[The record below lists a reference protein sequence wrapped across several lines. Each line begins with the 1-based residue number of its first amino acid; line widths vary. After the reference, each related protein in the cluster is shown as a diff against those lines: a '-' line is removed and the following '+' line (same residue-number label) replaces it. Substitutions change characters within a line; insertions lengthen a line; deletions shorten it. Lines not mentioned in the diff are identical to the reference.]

1 MTYLAYNLLA
11 ALAAIVAVPYDL
23 IRGLR
28 RGRPWSSLA
37 QRLGWLPHSFHQTA
51 SDSIW
56 LHAVS
61 VGEVASCEGL
71 VRRLKERHP
80 SLPVFVSTGTAT
92 GQAFVREKLSDAT
105 AGVFYAPL
113 DLPFAVR
120 RVLDTIRP
128 RLVVIFETEIWPNLF
143 RQVKQAGA
151 GLMIVNGR
159 ISDRALPNY
168 RRSRFLF
175 RSVLRHVDLVLA
187 QSEQDR
193 ERMIAIGA
201 DAARVEIGGNLK
213 YDFQVSDAVVPDAVR
228 RFLVQG
234 QPGPLIIAGS
244 TRDQEERPVVEAFRR
259 VAERYENA
267 LLIVAPRH
275 PRRFEEAAAALA
287 ASGLPVVRRS
297 ALNPVSA
304 GVELPAVLLLDSLGE
319 LSSLYALADV
329 VFVGGSLN
337 GWGGHNVLE
346 PALSGR
352 PVVVGPTMQN
362 FAEIAEA
369 LLAERGMIRIGG
381 QEELGA
387 ALLDLLRDRDAALAI
402 GERGRRVAE
411 AQRGATA
418 RAIDAGMRLYGD
430 AVPVAMPSWARRV
443 LLGGPAMAWGAVARR
458 RAASF
463 STGDSSAGR
472 LKSFTLCVG
481 NLSAGGEGKTPVV
494 AWVVERL
501 CERGYRPAVLTRG
514 YRRNSRE
521 PWIIVGPESEATAGQ
536 IGDEA
541 YLLWR
546 RFRDLEIA
554 VPMGV
559 GADRF
564 QVGKELEA
572 RFPIDVIV
580 MDDGYQHFTL
590 ARDFDLLV
598 VDASRPFGGGWMLPI
613 GLLREP
619 ISGASRARSILLT
632 KTQPGVR
639 YNGIEEVL
647 RRANP
652 DAPIF
657 HAQTRAAAMV
667 DASAAEEKPL
677 DSLVGERCVG
687 FCGLGNPD
695 SFWRTLEAVGI
706 RPVERLASPDHHR
719 YSVSDIAKIAEVAR
733 RAGAGVLLT
742 TEKDFANLQSAL
754 NVPEERG
761 NARAAAASLG
771 PLSLFRLR
779 VEQEVEPGL
788 LEFILSALP
797 SSQMRPNETWG
808 PPAVASSR
816 EP

>member
-23 IRGLR
+23 IRGLK

-61 VGEVASCEGL
+61 VGEVSSCEGL

-80 SLPVFVSTGTAT
+80 TLPVFVSTGTAT
-92 GQAFVREKLSDAT
+92 GQALVREKLSEVT

-128 RLVVIFETEIWPNLF
+128 RLVVIFETEIWPNLY

-159 ISDRALPNY
+159 VSDRAFPSY
-168 RRSRFLF
+168 RRFRFLF
-175 RSVLRHVDLVLA
+175 RSVLRHVDLILA
-187 QSEQDR
+187 QSEKDR

-201 DAARVEIGGNLK
+201 DAARVEVGGNLK
-213 YDFQVSDAVVPDAVR
+213 YDFQVSDALVPDAMR
-228 RFLVQG
+228 RFLAQC

-244 TRDQEERPVVEAFRR
+244 TREEEERPVVKAFRR
-259 VAERYENA
+259 VAECYEKA

-275 PRRFEEAAAALA
+275 PRRFAEVAEELA
-287 ASGLPVVRRS
+287 ASGLPVARRS
-297 ALNPVSA
+297 ALNSESA

-319 LSSLYALADV
+319 LSSLYPLADV

-369 LLAERGMIRIGG
+369 LLAERGMVRIGG
-381 QEELGA
+381 DGELGA
-387 ALLDLLRDRDAALAI
+387 ALLDLLRDRDAARAI
-402 GERGRRVAE
+402 GKRGRRVAE

-430 AVPVAMPSWARRV
+430 AVPISTPSWVRRAF
-443 LLGGPAMAWGAVARR
+443 LGGPAMSWRAVARR

-463 STGDSSAGR
+463 SAGSSSARR
-472 LKSFTLCVG
+472 LNSFTLCVG

-494 AWVVERL
+494 SWLVERL
-501 CERGYRPAVLTRG
+501 CEHGYHPAVLTRG
-514 YRRNSRE
+514 YRRDSRE
-521 PWIIVGPESEATAGQ
+521 PRIMVGPESEAIAEQ
-536 IGDEA
+536 MGDEA

-546 RFRDLEIA
+546 RFRDLAIT

-564 QVGKELEA
+564 QVGTELEA
-572 RFPIDVIV
+572 RFPIDVTV

-590 ARDFDLLV
+590 ERDFDLLV
-598 VDASRPFGGGWMLPI
+598 VDASRPFGGGRILPI

-619 ISGASRARSILLT
+619 VSGASRARAILLT

-647 RRANP
+647 RRANSA
-652 DAPIF
+652 APIF
-657 HAQTRAAAMV
+657 RAQTRAAAMV
-667 DASAAEEKPL
+667 DALSAAEIPL
-677 DSLVGERCVG
+677 DSLVDERCVG
-687 FCGLGNPD
+687 FCGLGSPD
-695 SFWRTLEAVGI
+695 SFWRTMEAVGI
-706 RPVERLASPDHHR
+706 HPVERLAFPDHHR
-719 YSVSDIAKIAEVAR
+719 YSERDIEKIAEVAR
-733 RAGAGVLLT
+733 RVGAGVLLT
-742 TEKDFANLQSAL
+742 TEKDFANLQSA
-754 NVPEERG
+754 VGMPEERG
-761 NARAAAASLG
+761 NAQACAALG
-771 PLSLFRLR
+771 PLRLFRLR

-788 LEFILSALP
+788 LEFILSVLSGSP
-797 SSQMRPNETWG
+797 MRPNNTWG

-816 EP
+816 ES

>member
-61 VGEVASCEGL
+61 VGEAASCEGL

-80 SLPVFVSTGTAT
+80 TLPVFVSTGTAT
-92 GQAFVREKLSDAT
+92 GQALVRDKLSGVT

-113 DLPFAVR
+113 DLPFANR
-120 RVLDTIRP
+120 RVLNTIRP
-128 RLVVIFETEIWPNLF
+128 RLVVIFETEIWPNLYW
-143 RQVKQAGA
+143 QVKQAGA

-159 ISDRALPNY
+159 LSDRAFPSY
-168 RRSRFLF
+168 RCFRFLF
-175 RSVLRHVDLVLA
+175 QSVLRHVDLILA
-187 QSEQDR
+187 QSEEDC
-193 ERMIAIGA
+193 ERMIAIGS
-201 DAARVEIGGNLK
+201 DAARVEVGGNLK
-213 YDFQVSDAVVPDAVR
+213 YDFQASDAVAPDAVR
-228 RFLVQG
+228 RFLAQC

-244 TRDQEERPVVEAFRR
+244 TREEEERPVVQAFQR
-259 VAERYENA
+259 VAERYVKA

-275 PRRFEEAAAALA
+275 PRRFEEAEAALV

-297 ALNPVSA
+297 ALNSLSA

-346 PALSGR
+346 PASSGR
-352 PVVVGPTMQN
+352 PVVVGPAMQN
-362 FAEIAEA
+362 FAEIAET
-369 LLAERGMIRIGG
+369 LLSERGMIRIGG

-387 ALLDLLRDRDAALAI
+387 SLLDLLRDRDAALAI

-411 AQRGATA
+411 AQQGATA

-430 AVPVAMPSWARRV
+430 AVPVSIPSWPRRV
-443 LLGGPAMAWGAVARR
+443 LLGGPAMTWGAVTRR

-463 STGDSSAGR
+463 SAGNISSKR

-481 NLSAGGEGKTPVV
+481 NLSAGGEGKTPMV
-494 AWVVERL
+494 AWLVERL
-501 CERGYRPAVLTRG
+501 CERGYRTAVLTRG
-514 YRRNSRE
+514 YRRDSRE
-521 PWIIVGPESEATAGQ
+521 PRIIVGPESEHTAKQ

-541 YLLWR
+541 YLLRR
-546 RFRDLEIA
+546 RFQDLEIT

-564 QVGKELEA
+564 QVGTELEA
-572 RFPIDVIV
+572 RFPIDVTV
-580 MDDGYQHFTL
+580 MDDGYQHFAL
-590 ARDFDLLV
+590 ERDFDLLV
-598 VDASRPFGGGWMLPI
+598 VDASRPFGGRRMLPL
-613 GLLREP
+613 GRLREP
-619 ISGASRARSILLT
+619 ISGASRARAILLT
-632 KTQPGVR
+632 KTQPEVR
-639 YNGIEEVL
+639 YNGIESVL
-647 RRANP
+647 RRVNP
-652 DAPIF
+652 GAPIF
-657 HAQTRAAAMV
+657 RAQTRAAAIV
-667 DASAAEEKPL
+667 DAMSAAEKPL
-677 DSLVGERCVG
+677 DSLLGERCVG

-695 SFWRTLEAVGI
+695 SFWRTIEAMGI
-706 RPVERLASPDHHR
+706 HPVERLAFPDHHR
-719 YSVSDIAKIAEVAR
+719 YSARDIDKIAEMAR

-754 NVPEERG
+754 DLPQESG
-761 NARAAAASLG
+761 PARVCAALG
-771 PLSLFRLR
+771 PLRLFCLR
-779 VEQEVEPGL
+779 VEQDVEPGL

-797 SSQMRPNETWG
+797 SSQNRPNQTWG
-808 PPAVASSR
+808 PAAAASSR
-816 EP
+816 ES

>member
-1 MTYLAYNLLA
+1 M
-11 ALAAIVAVPYDL
+11 
-23 IRGLR
+23 
-28 RGRPWSSLA
+28 
-37 QRLGWLPHSFHQTA
+37 
-51 SDSIW
+51 
-56 LHAVS
+56 
-61 VGEVASCEGL
+61 
-71 VRRLKERHP
+71 
-80 SLPVFVSTGTAT
+80 
-92 GQAFVREKLSDAT
+92 
-105 AGVFYAPL
+105 FYAPL
-113 DLPFAVR
+113 DLPFVVR
-120 RVLDTIRP
+120 RVLNTIRP
-128 RLVVIFETEIWPNLF
+128 RLVIIFETEIWPNLY

-159 ISDRALPNY
+159 VSDRAFPSY
-168 RRSRFLF
+168 QRFRFLF
-175 RSVLRHVDLVLA
+175 RSALCHVDLILT
-187 QSEQDR
+187 QSEKNR
-193 ERMIAIGA
+193 ERMIAIGS
-201 DAARVEIGGNLK
+201 DAARVEVGGNLK
-213 YDFQVSDAVVPDAVR
+213 YDFQASDAVVPDAVR
-228 RFLVQG
+228 RFLAQC

-244 TRDQEERPVVEAFRR
+244 TRDEEERPVVEAFRK
-259 VAERYENA
+259 VAERCKKA

-275 PRRFEEAAAALA
+275 PRRFEEAESTLV

-297 ALNPVSA
+297 ALNSLSA
-304 GVELPAVLLLDSLGE
+304 GVELPAVFLLDSLGE

-346 PALSGR
+346 PASSGR
-352 PVVVGPTMQN
+352 PVVVGPAMQN
-362 FAEIAEA
+362 FAEIAET
-369 LLAERGMIRIGG
+369 LLSERGMIRIGG

-430 AVPVAMPSWARRV
+430 ALPASVPSWARRV
-443 LLGGPAMAWGAVARR
+443 LLGGPAMTWGAVARR

-463 STGDSSAGR
+463 SVGKISSKR

-494 AWVVERL
+494 AWLVERL
-501 CERGYRPAVLTRG
+501 CEGGYRTAVLTRG
-514 YRRNSRE
+514 YRRDSRE
-521 PWIIVGPESEATAGQ
+521 PRIIVGPESEATAEQ

-541 YLLWR
+541 YLLRR
-546 RFRDLEIA
+546 RFRDLAIG

-564 QVGKELEA
+564 QIGTELEA

-580 MDDGYQHFTL
+580 MDDGYQHFAL
-590 ARDFDLLV
+590 ERDFDLLV
-598 VDASRPFGGGWMLPI
+598 VDASRPFGGGRMLPL

-619 ISGASRARSILLT
+619 ISGASRARTILLT

-647 RRANP
+647 RDANP
-652 DAPIF
+652 GAPIF
-657 HAQTRAAAMV
+657 RAQTRAAAIV
-667 DASAAEEKPL
+667 DAMSAAEKPL

-695 SFWRTLEAVGI
+695 SFWRTLDAVGI
-706 RPVERLASPDHHR
+706 RPVERLAFPDHHR
-719 YSVSDIAKIAEVAR
+719 YSARDINKISEMAR

-754 NVPEERG
+754 DLPRESG
-761 NARAAAASLG
+761 LARVCAALA
-771 PLSLFRLR
+771 PLRLFCLR
-779 VEQEVEPGL
+779 VEQDVEPGL

-797 SSQMRPNETWG
+797 SSKIRPNQTWG

-816 EP
+816 ES

>member
-37 QRLGWLPHSFHQTA
+37 QRLGRLPHSFHQTA

-61 VGEVASCEGL
+61 VGEAASCEGL

-80 SLPVFVSTGTAT
+80 TLPVFVSTGTAT
-92 GQAFVREKLSDAT
+92 GQALVREKLSDVT

-113 DLPFAVR
+113 DLPIAVR
-120 RVLDTIRP
+120 RVLHTIRP
-128 RLVVIFETEIWPNLF
+128 RLVVVFETEIWPNLY
-143 RQVKQAGA
+143 RQVKRAGA
-151 GLMIVNGR
+151 GLLIVNGR
-159 ISDRALPNY
+159 VSDRALPSY
-168 RRSRFLF
+168 RRFRFLF
-175 RSVLRHVDLVLA
+175 RSVLSHVDLILA
-187 QSEQDR
+187 QSEKDR

-201 DAARVEIGGNLK
+201 DAARIEVGGNLK
-213 YDFQVSDAVVPDAVR
+213 YDFQISDALVPDAVR
-228 RFLVQG
+228 RFLAQC

-244 TRDQEERPVVEAFRR
+244 TREEEERPVVEAFRR
-259 VAERYENA
+259 VAERYEKA
-267 LLIVAPRH
+267 LIIVAPRH

-297 ALNPVSA
+297 SLNPAPA

-319 LSSLYALADV
+319 LSSLYSLADV

-362 FAEIAEA
+362 FAEVAEA
-369 LLAERGMIRIGG
+369 LLSERGMVRIAGE
-381 QEELGA
+381 EELGP

-402 GERGRRVAE
+402 GEHGRRVAE

-418 RAIDAGMRLYGD
+418 RAIDAGMRLYSD
-430 AVPVAMPSWARRV
+430 AVPLAMPSWARRA
-443 LLGGPAMAWGAVARR
+443 LLSGPAMIWGAVARR

-463 STGDSSAGR
+463 SAGTSSAKR

-481 NLSAGGEGKTPVV
+481 NLSAGGEGKTPVA
-494 AWVVERL
+494 AWLVERL

-514 YRRNSRE
+514 YRRDSRE
-521 PWIIVGPESEATAGQ
+521 PRIIVGPESEATAEQ

-541 YLLWR
+541 YLLRR
-546 RFRDLEIA
+546 RFRDLAIG

-564 QVGKELEA
+564 QAGVELEA

-590 ARDFDLLV
+590 ERDFDLLV
-598 VDASRPFGGGWMLPI
+598 VDASRPFGGGRMLPI

-619 ISGASRARSILLT
+619 ISGASRARAILLT

-647 RRANP
+647 RGANP
-652 DAPIF
+652 EAPIF
-657 HAQTRAAAMV
+657 RAQTRAAAIV
-667 DASAAEEKPL
+667 DALSAAEKPL
-677 DSLVGERCVG
+677 DSLAGEKCVG
-687 FCGLGNPD
+687 FCGLGSPD

-706 RPVERLASPDHHR
+706 HPVERLAFPDHHR
-719 YSVSDIAKIAEVAR
+719 YSARDIDKIAEVAR

-742 TEKDFANLQSAL
+742 TEKDFSNLQSAL
-754 NVPEERG
+754 DLPQESG
-761 NARAAAASLG
+761 SARVCAALG
-771 PLSLFRLR
+771 PLRLFRLR

>member
-1 MTYLAYNLLA
+1 M
-11 ALAAIVAVPYDL
+11 
-23 IRGLR
+23 
-28 RGRPWSSLA
+28 
-37 QRLGWLPHSFHQTA
+37 
-51 SDSIW
+51 
-56 LHAVS
+56 
-61 VGEVASCEGL
+61 
-71 VRRLKERHP
+71 
-80 SLPVFVSTGTAT
+80 
-92 GQAFVREKLSDAT
+92 T

-128 RLVVIFETEIWPNLF
+128 RLVMIVETEIWPNLY

-151 GLMIVNGR
+151 ALMIINGR
-159 ISDRALPNY
+159 ISDRALPSY
-168 RRSRFLF
+168 RRFRFLF
-175 RSVLRHVDLVLA
+175 RNVLRHVDLVLA
-187 QSEQDR
+187 QSEKDR

-201 DAARVEIGGNLK
+201 DATRVEVGGNLK
-213 YDFQVSDAVVPDAVR
+213 YDFQVSDSVVPDAVR
-228 RFLVQG
+228 RFLVQC

-244 TRDQEERPVVEAFRR
+244 TREEEERPVVEAFRQ
-259 VAERYENA
+259 VAERYQKA

-297 ALNPVSA
+297 ALNPASA
-304 GVELPAVLLLDSLGE
+304 EVELPAVLLLDSLGE
-319 LSSLYALADV
+319 LSSLYSLADV

-352 PVVVGPTMQN
+352 PIVVGPTMQN
-362 FAEIAEA
+362 FAEIAKA
-369 LLAERGMIRIGG
+369 LLAERGMVRIGG
-381 QEELGA
+381 EEELGS
-387 ALLDLLRDRDAALAI
+387 ALLDLLRDRDGALAI

-418 RAIDAGMRLYGD
+418 RAIDAGMRLYGE
-430 AVPVAMPSWARRV
+430 AVSVALPSWARRA
-443 LLGGPAMAWGAVARR
+443 LLGGPAMVWGAVARR

-463 STGDSSAGR
+463 SAGNSSAGR

-514 YRRNSRE
+514 YRRDSRE
-521 PWIIVGPESEATAGQ
+521 PRIIVRPESEAKAEH

-546 RFRDLEIA
+546 RFRDLALA

-564 QVGKELEA
+564 QVGTELEA
-572 RFPIDVIV
+572 RFPIDVTV
-580 MDDGYQHFTL
+580 MDDGYQHFPL
-590 ARDFDLLV
+590 ERDFDLLV
-598 VDASRPFGGGWMLPI
+598 VDASRPFGGGRMLPL
-613 GLLREP
+613 GRLREP
-619 ISGASRARSILLT
+619 ISGASRARAILLT

-647 RRANP
+647 RHAQP
-652 DAPIF
+652 EAPIF
-657 HAQTRAAAMV
+657 RAQTRAAAMV
-667 DASAAEEKPL
+667 DALAAAEIPP
-677 DSLVGERCVG
+677 DRLVGEKCVG
-687 FCGLGNPD
+687 FCGLGNSD

-706 RPVERLASPDHHR
+706 RPVERVAFPDHHR
-719 YSVSDIAKIAEVAR
+719 YSALDIDKIAEVAR

-754 NVPEERG
+754 EVPEKRD
-761 NARAAAASLG
+761 NARACAASLG
-771 PLSLFRLR
+771 PLRLFTLR

-797 SSQMRPNETWG
+797 SAQVRPNATWG
-808 PPAVASSR
+808 PPTVASSL